1 MKHLVAIV
9 DARFDNSV
17 RAGGQMQ
24 FSGQAAC
31 VAGVSKESAD
41 ELLVGWHRLA
51 ILATLCC
58 SGISSGQECR
68 AARCANRA
76 LCVGLGERD
85 PLANQF
91 VDARRVD
98 VGIAKRT
105 NCVVALLVSA
115 NPEDVRSLL

>member
-9 DARFDNSV
+9 NARLDNYV
-17 RAGGQMQ
+17 RTGGQMQ
-24 FSGQAAC
+24 FSSQAAC
-31 VAGVSKESAD
+31 VAGVSKKSAD
-41 ELLVGWHRLA
+41 EFFVGRHSLA
-51 ILATLCC
+51 ILAALGCAR
-58 SGISSGQECR
+58 ISPGQECR

-85 PLANQF
+85 PLANKF

-105 NCVVALLVSA
+105 NRVVALLVSA